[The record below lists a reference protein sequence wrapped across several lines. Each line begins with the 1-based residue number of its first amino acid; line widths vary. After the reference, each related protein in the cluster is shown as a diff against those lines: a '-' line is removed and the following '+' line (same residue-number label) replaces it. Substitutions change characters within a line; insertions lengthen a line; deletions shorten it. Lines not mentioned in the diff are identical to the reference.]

1 METNLILSSSPHIH
15 TRDSSRRIMLD
26 VIIAL
31 LPAAIAGVIIFGA
44 KALGVIAACVITAVV
59 SEALFNL
66 VVHKQQTVGDLSA
79 VVTGLLL
86 ALNLSTNV
94 AIWQCVVGTAFAI
107 VVVKCLFGGLGKNF
121 ANPAITGR
129 VFMLLAFSTV
139 AGGAKPAV
147 VELVSSATP
156 LELLAAFTALP
167 EADTEW
173 CAILPR
179 VWRDR
184 DEAELRRWL
193 DHAKALGVTAVL
205 AGNIGHLSLVRDT
218 GLAVYGDYGLNVFN
232 GRALD
237 YLRKKG
243 LSSACLSFE
252 LRFAQLRDLPKCL
265 PAEAIVYGRLP
276 LMITENCLI
285 ENAGACRCDRPNFL
299 TDRTGA
305 AFPLLPAYGHRTE
318 IQNSRV
324 LWLADRPEYRRLG
337 LAYARLRFTTETPE
351 ECVRVFR
358 DYLAGAAASGEFT
371 RGLYERGVE

>member
-66 VVHKQQTVGDLSA
+66 IVHKQQTVGDLSA

-107 VVVKCLFGGLGKNF
+107 VVVKCLFGGIGKNF

-129 VFMLLAFSTV
+129 VFMLLAFSSV

-156 LELLAAFTALP
+156 LELLAQGAENAPGLMELFLGLHGGAIGETCCLALLIGFAWLLFRRVIKWHVPVIFIGTVFVLYLVFTGSFQMALAEILAGGLFIGAIFMATDYVTSPITLKGKMVFALGCGLVTFIIRYFCAYPEGVSFSILAMNILTPYIEKFTANTP
-167 EADTEW
+167 
-173 CAILPR
+173 
-179 VWRDR
+179 
-184 DEAELRRWL
+184 
-193 DHAKALGVTAVL
+193 LG
-205 AGNIGHLSLVRDT
+205 GSK
-218 GLAVYGDYGLNVFN
+218 N
-232 GRALD
+232 G
-237 YLRKKG
+237 
-243 LSSACLSFE
+243 
-252 LRFAQLRDLPKCL
+252 
-265 PAEAIVYGRLP
+265 
-276 LMITENCLI
+276 
-285 ENAGACRCDRPNFL
+285 
-299 TDRTGA
+299 
-305 AFPLLPAYGHRTE
+305 
-318 IQNSRV
+318 
-324 LWLADRPEYRRLG
+324 
-337 LAYARLRFTTETPE
+337 
-351 ECVRVFR
+351 
-358 DYLAGAAASGEFT
+358 
-371 RGLYERGVE
+371 

>member
-59 SEALFNL
+59 SEALFN
-66 VVHKQQTVGDLSA
+66 VITRKKQTVGDFSA

-139 AGGAKPAV
+139 AGGAKPVA

-156 LELLAAFTALP
+156 LELLAQGSENAPSLMELFLGLHGGAIGETCCLALLLGFAWLLFRRVIKWHVPVIFIGTVFVLYLVFTGSFQMAL
-167 EADTEW
+167 
-173 CAILPR
+173 
-179 VWRDR
+179 
-184 DEAELRRWL
+184 AEI
-193 DHAKALGVTAVL
+193 L
-205 AGNIGHLSLVRDT
+205 AGGLFIG
-218 GLAVYGDYGLNVFN
+218 
-232 GRALD
+232 
-237 YLRKKG
+237 
-243 LSSACLSFE
+243 
-252 LRFAQLRDLPKCL
+252 
-265 PAEAIVYGRLP
+265 AIF
-276 LMITENCLI
+276 M
-285 ENAGACRCDRPNFL
+285 A
-299 TDRTGA
+299 TD
-305 AFPLLPAYGHRTE
+305 
-318 IQNSRV
+318 
-324 LWLADRPEYRRLG
+324 
-337 LAYARLRFTTETPE
+337 
-351 ECVRVFR
+351 
-358 DYLAGAAASGEFT
+358 
-371 RGLYERGVE
+371 

>member
-1 METNLILSSSPHIH
+1 
-15 TRDSSRRIMLD
+15 MLD

-156 LELLAAFTALP
+156 LELLAQGSENAPSLMELFLGLHGGAIGETCCLALLLGFAWLLFRRVIKWHVPVIFIGTVFVLYLVFTGSFQMAFAEILAGGLFIGAIFMATDYVTSPITLKGKMVFALGCGLVTFVIRYFCAYPEGVSFSILAMNILTPYIEKFTANTP
-167 EADTEW
+167 
-173 CAILPR
+173 
-179 VWRDR
+179 
-184 DEAELRRWL
+184 
-193 DHAKALGVTAVL
+193 LG
-205 AGNIGHLSLVRDT
+205 GSK
-218 GLAVYGDYGLNVFN
+218 N
-232 GRALD
+232 G
-237 YLRKKG
+237 
-243 LSSACLSFE
+243 
-252 LRFAQLRDLPKCL
+252 
-265 PAEAIVYGRLP
+265 
-276 LMITENCLI
+276 
-285 ENAGACRCDRPNFL
+285 
-299 TDRTGA
+299 
-305 AFPLLPAYGHRTE
+305 
-318 IQNSRV
+318 
-324 LWLADRPEYRRLG
+324 
-337 LAYARLRFTTETPE
+337 
-351 ECVRVFR
+351 
-358 DYLAGAAASGEFT
+358 
-371 RGLYERGVE
+371 

>member
-156 LELLAAFTALP
+156 LELLAQGSENAPGLMELFLGLHGGAIGETCCLALLIGFAWLLFRRVIKWHVPVIFIGTVFVLYLVFTGSFQMALAEILAGGLFIGAIFMATDYVTSPITLKGKMVFALGCGLVTFIIRYFCAYPEGVSFSILAMNILTPYIEKFTANTP
-167 EADTEW
+167 
-173 CAILPR
+173 
-179 VWRDR
+179 
-184 DEAELRRWL
+184 
-193 DHAKALGVTAVL
+193 LG
-205 AGNIGHLSLVRDT
+205 GSK
-218 GLAVYGDYGLNVFN
+218 N
-232 GRALD
+232 G
-237 YLRKKG
+237 
-243 LSSACLSFE
+243 
-252 LRFAQLRDLPKCL
+252 
-265 PAEAIVYGRLP
+265 
-276 LMITENCLI
+276 
-285 ENAGACRCDRPNFL
+285 
-299 TDRTGA
+299 
-305 AFPLLPAYGHRTE
+305 
-318 IQNSRV
+318 
-324 LWLADRPEYRRLG
+324 
-337 LAYARLRFTTETPE
+337 
-351 ECVRVFR
+351 
-358 DYLAGAAASGEFT
+358 
-371 RGLYERGVE
+371 

>member
-66 VVHKQQTVGDLSA
+66 IVHKQQTVGDLSA

-94 AIWQCVVGTAFAI
+94 AIWQCVVGSVFAI

-129 VFMLLAFSTV
+129 VFMLLAFSSV

-156 LELLAAFTALP
+156 LELLAQGSENAPSLMELFLGLHGGAIGETCCLALLIGFAWLLFRRVIKWHVPVIFIGTVFVLYLVFTGSFQMALAEILAGGLFIGAIFMATDYVTSPITLKGKMVFALGCGLVTFIIRYFCAYPEGVSFSILAMNILTPYIEKFTANTP
-167 EADTEW
+167 
-173 CAILPR
+173 
-179 VWRDR
+179 
-184 DEAELRRWL
+184 
-193 DHAKALGVTAVL
+193 LG
-205 AGNIGHLSLVRDT
+205 GSK
-218 GLAVYGDYGLNVFN
+218 N
-232 GRALD
+232 G
-237 YLRKKG
+237 
-243 LSSACLSFE
+243 
-252 LRFAQLRDLPKCL
+252 
-265 PAEAIVYGRLP
+265 
-276 LMITENCLI
+276 
-285 ENAGACRCDRPNFL
+285 
-299 TDRTGA
+299 
-305 AFPLLPAYGHRTE
+305 
-318 IQNSRV
+318 
-324 LWLADRPEYRRLG
+324 
-337 LAYARLRFTTETPE
+337 
-351 ECVRVFR
+351 
-358 DYLAGAAASGEFT
+358 
-371 RGLYERGVE
+371 